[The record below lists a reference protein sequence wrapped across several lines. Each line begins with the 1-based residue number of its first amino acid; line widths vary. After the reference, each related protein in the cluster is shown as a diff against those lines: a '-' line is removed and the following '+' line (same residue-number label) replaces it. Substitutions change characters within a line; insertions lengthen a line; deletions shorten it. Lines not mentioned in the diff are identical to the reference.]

1 MNTRDISEAKD
12 PLLRASLAAMQRA
25 AALARQTAI
34 ETNTGIVL
42 FIDGQVVRIPAAELK
57 VDEPPRLKS
66 A

>member
-1 MNTRDISEAKD
+1 VNTRDISEAKD

-42 FIDGQVVRIPAAELK
+42 FIDGQVVRIPAAELT
-57 VDEPPRLKS
+57 VDEPPRLKN

>member
-34 ETNTGIVL
+34 ETNTEIVL
-42 FIDGQVVRIPAAELK
+42 FIDGQVVRIPAAELT
-57 VDEPPRLKS
+57 VDEPPRLKN

>member
-1 MNTRDISEAKD
+1 MITRDISEAKD

>member
-1 MNTRDISEAKD
+1 VNTRDISEAKD

>member
-42 FIDGQVVRIPAAELK
+42 FIDGQVVRIPAAELT
-57 VDEPPRLKS
+57 VDEPPRRKNT
-66 A
+66 